1 MQRLLRWMVF
11 GLAGL
16 AGMLPAVAFATTLT
30 HVPSGAPLCLSAA
43 DPAACNGGGASIDDY
58 SFSFDLSGVADAD
71 EIITG
76 ALLTLAFSDDG
87 GRSDGSEKAL
97 VLIDGIEAEANA
109 DANHDFV
116 LALLD
121 LSVLDDLVLSV
132 GIGANSGDFFFASA
146 SLALVVEPRPEDPVV
161 DVPPAVTAVPLP
173 GSLVLVGLGLVAL
186 GARRRR

>member
-1 MQRLLRWMVF
+1 MQTLLRWMVF
-11 GLAGL
+11 GLAAL
-16 AGMLPAVAFATTLT
+16 AGMLPAAAFATTLT

-43 DPAACNGGGASIDDY
+43 APAACNGAGASIDDY
-58 SFSFDLSGVADAD
+58 SFGFDLSGVADAD

-87 GRSDGSEKAL
+87 GRADGSEKAL
-97 VLIDGIEAEANA
+97 VLIDGIEAEAEA

-116 LALLD
+116 LALTE

-132 GIGANSGDFFFASA
+132 GIGASSGDFFFASA